1 MKIKSYILI
10 FLLFKIILTV
20 KSDSCKK
27 DELIVIEEEITNNV
41 QNGSYLKERSI
52 SVYDLDSP
60 MRQTSNILN
69 PQINNKLR
77 ANPSH
82 FC

>member
-27 DELIVIEEEITNNV
+27 DEPIVIKEGINNV
-41 QNGSYLKERSI
+41 QNESYLKETSI
-52 SVYDLDSP
+52 SIYELSSLMGQSRNYLIAD
-60 MRQTSNILN
+60 
-69 PQINNKLR
+69 
-77 ANPSH
+77 
-82 FC
+82 